1 MTLTVSKGYSQ
12 KVDNVVGLSV
22 SQAQQVLEDAGFT
35 VKLKVLTP
43 PTSADEIKT
52 MKTNVVIT
60 QSIPA
65 FTVVTKK
72 RTTITLGYYNRI
84 PTIPSD
90 ENTNN
95 PTTPSDDNTTNEGEN
110 D

>member
-1 MTLTVSKGYSQ
+1 
-12 KVDNVVGLSV
+12 
-22 SQAQQVLEDAGFT
+22 
-35 VKLKVLTP
+35 
-43 PTSADEIKT
+43 

-95 PTTPSDDNTTNEGEN
+95 PTTPSDDNTTN
-110 D
+110 